1 MEYSRL
7 DTHLWEQQVTE
18 TPIRE
23 YRRRSE
29 SPRTLIRLLEA
40 ALWNSLEEQAI
51 KTITKHQKQI
61 NTLKRERLRQVVWK
75 Q

>member
-40 ALWNSLEEQAI
+40 AL
-51 KTITKHQKQI
+51 
-61 NTLKRERLRQVVWK
+61 
-75 Q
+75 